1 MIFILKISMALGRE
15 WVAGTRRS
23 NVIRG
28 IGVGMGVV
36 QAGRRRRWRT
46 ARAEPG
52 SPGPAATEPG
62 WNSGKEAPAALT
74 SRAMFKMVESNCQK
88 SDESKRTKTPSVLL
102 IFASA
107 LGSGQDRLA
116 EPCDRSC
123 L

>member
-1 MIFILKISMALGRE
+1 MIFILKISMALGGE

-36 QAGRRRRWRT
+36 QAGRRRRRRT

-52 SPGPAATEPG
+52 SPGPAAAEPG
-62 WNSGKEAPAALT
+62 WNSGKEAPTALT
-74 SRAMFKMVESNCQK
+74 SRAMFKMVESNCQQ

-107 LGSGQDRLA
+107 LGSGRDRLA